1 MARFE
6 QCLYADE
13 ALERK
18 LGFPRF
24 VKSRGILYMSGMLS
38 ADENFDLVG
47 AGDMAAQI
55 DRIYTR
61 LEAALATQG
70 ATLQHVVSEI
80 LFTTDLAAL
89 SAASEVRRSFYARHD
104 ASIPA
109 STAVQVAAL
118 ALPGAMLEIHPTIE
132 APA

>member
-6 QCLYADE
+6 DCLYADE

-24 VKSRGILYMSGMLS
+24 VKANGMLYMSGMLS

-47 AGDMAAQI
+47 ADDMEAQVE
-55 DRIYTR
+55 RIYTR
-61 LEAALATQG
+61 LETALATQG

-80 LFTTDLAAL
+80 LFTTDLDAL
-89 SAASEVRRSFYARHD
+89 SAAAHVRRARYDKHG

-118 ALPGAMLEIHPTIE
+118 ALPGAMLEIHPTVV
-132 APA
+132 AP

>member
-6 QCLYADE
+6 NCRYADPV
-13 ALERK
+13 LEKK

-24 VKSRGILYMSGMLS
+24 VESRGMLYMSGMLS

-55 DRIYTR
+55 DRIYVR
-61 LEAALATQG
+61 MAAALATQG

-89 SAASEVRRSFYARHD
+89 TEAAGVRRMHYEKHD

-118 ALPGAMLEIHPTIE
+118 ALPGAMLEIHPTVE
-132 APA
+132 AP

>member
-1 MARFE
+1 MAKFE
-6 QCLYADE
+6 NCLYADE
-13 ALERK
+13 ELERK

-24 VKSRGILYMSGMLS
+24 VKSKGMLYMSGMLS
-38 ADENFDLVG
+38 ADEKFELVG
-47 AGDMAAQI
+47 PGDMEAQI
-55 DRIYTR
+55 DRIYVR
-61 LEAALATQG
+61 LQEALATQG

-80 LFTTDLAAL
+80 LFTTDVAAL
-89 SAASEVRRSFYARHD
+89 SKAGHVRRTHYDKAD

-132 APA
+132 AP

>member
-6 QCLYADE
+6 DCFYADE

-24 VKSRGILYMSGMLS
+24 VKARGMLYMSGMLS
-38 ADENFDLVG
+38 ADEEFDLVG

-55 DRIYTR
+55 ARIYTR
-61 LEAALATQG
+61 FEAALATQG

-80 LFTTDLAAL
+80 LFTTNLEAL
-89 SAASEVRRSFYARHD
+89 SDAAHVRRAFYERHE

-118 ALPGAMLEIHPTIE
+118 ALRCAMLEIHQTVV
-132 APA
+132 APE

>member
-6 QCLYADE
+6 DCLYADE

-24 VKSRGILYMSGMLS
+24 VKANGMLYMSGMLS

-47 AGDMAAQI
+47 ADDMEAQVE
-55 DRIYTR
+55 RIYTR
-61 LEAALATQG
+61 LETALATQG

-80 LFTTDLAAL
+80 LFTTDLDAL
-89 SAASEVRRSFYARHD
+89 SAAAHVRRARYDKHG

-118 ALPGAMLEIHPTIE
+118 ALPGAMLEIHPTVV
-132 APA
+132 AQ

>member
-6 QCLYADE
+6 DCFYADE

-24 VKSRGILYMSGMLS
+24 VKARGMLYMSGMLS
-38 ADENFDLVG
+38 ADEEFDLVG

-55 DRIYTR
+55 ARIYTR
-61 LEAALATQG
+61 FEAALATQG

-80 LFTTDLAAL
+80 LFTTDLEAL
-89 SAASEVRRSFYARHD
+89 SGAAHVRRTFYEKHE

-118 ALPGAMLEIHPTIE
+118 ALPGAMLEIHPTVV
-132 APA
+132 APE

>member
-6 QCLYADE
+6 DCLYADE
-13 ALERK
+13 KLERK

-24 VKSRGILYMSGMLS
+24 VKAQGMLYMSGMLS

-47 AGDMAAQI
+47 ANDMEAQI
-55 DRIYTR
+55 ARVYTR
-61 LEAALATQG
+61 LEAALAMQG
-70 ATLQHVVSEI
+70 ASLQHVVSEI
-80 LFTTDLAAL
+80 LFTTDLEAL
-89 SAASEVRRSFYARHD
+89 SAAAHVRRTFYDRHE

-118 ALPGAMLEIHPTIE
+118 ALPGAMLEIHPTVV
-132 APA
+132 AP

>member
-6 QCLYADE
+6 NCLYADE
-13 ALERK
+13 ELEKK

-24 VKSRGILYMSGMLS
+24 VKSNGILHMSGMLS
-38 ADENFDLVG
+38 ADENFELVG

-61 LEAALATQG
+61 IAAALATQG

-89 SAASEVRRSFYARHD
+89 SAAARVRRDHYARHD

-118 ALPGAMLEIHPTIE
+118 ALPGAMLEIHPTVE
-132 APA
+132 AP

>member
-6 QCLYADE
+6 NCLYADE
-13 ALERK
+13 ELERK

-24 VKSRGILYMSGMLS
+24 VKSNGILYMSGMLS

-61 LEAALATQG
+61 IAEALATQG

-89 SAASEVRRSFYARHD
+89 SAVARVRRDHYARHN

-118 ALPGAMLEIHPTIE
+118 ALPGAMLEIHPTVE
-132 APA
+132 AP

>member
-6 QCLYADE
+6 DCLYADE

-24 VKSRGILYMSGMLS
+24 VKAQGMLYMSGMLS

-47 AGDMAAQI
+47 PDDMEAQVA
-55 DRIYTR
+55 RVYTR
-61 LEAALATQG
+61 LADALATQG

-80 LFTTDLAAL
+80 LFTTDLEAL
-89 SAASEVRRSFYARHD
+89 SVAAHVRRTFYDKHN

-118 ALPGAMLEIHPTIE
+118 ALPGAMLEVHPTVV
-132 APA
+132 APE

>member
-6 QCLYADE
+6 NCRYADPE
-13 ALERK
+13 LEKK

-24 VKSRGILYMSGMLS
+24 VESRGMLYMSGMLS
-38 ADENFDLVG
+38 ADEDFRLVG

-55 DRIYTR
+55 DRIYVR
-61 LEAALATQG
+61 LEEALASQG

-80 LFTTDLAAL
+80 LFTTDLEAL
-89 SAASEVRRSFYARHD
+89 SAAAGVRREHYARHD

-118 ALPGAMLEIHPTIE
+118 ALPGAMLEVHPTVE
-132 APA
+132 SP

>member
-13 ALERK
+13 TLERK

-47 AGDMAAQI
+47 ASDMVAQI
-55 DRIYTR
+55 ERIYTR
-61 LEAALATQG
+61 FEAALATQG

-89 SAASEVRRSFYARHD
+89 SAAAHVRRAFYERHN

-118 ALPGAMLEIHPTIE
+118 ALPGAMLEIHPTVE
-132 APA
+132 VPE

>member
-6 QCLYADE
+6 DCLYADE

-24 VKSRGILYMSGMLS
+24 VKANGMLYMSGMLS

-47 AGDMAAQI
+47 ADDMEAQVE
-55 DRIYTR
+55 RIYTR
-61 LEAALATQG
+61 LETALATQS

-80 LFTTDLAAL
+80 LFTTDLDAL
-89 SAASEVRRSFYARHD
+89 SAAAHVRRARYDKHE

-118 ALPGAMLEIHPTIE
+118 ALPGAMLEIHPTVV
-132 APA
+132 AP

>member
-6 QCLYADE
+6 DCLYADE
-13 ALERK
+13 KLDRK

-24 VKSRGILYMSGMLS
+24 VKAQGMLYMSGMLS

-47 AGDMAAQI
+47 ANDMEAQI
-55 DRIYTR
+55 ARVYTR

-70 ATLQHVVSEI
+70 AALQHVVSEI
-80 LFTTDLAAL
+80 LFTTDLEAL
-89 SAASEVRRSFYARHD
+89 SAAAHVRRTFYDRHE

-118 ALPGAMLEIHPTIE
+118 ALPGAMLEIHPTAV
-132 APA
+132 AP